1 MNVILSNLMHVLLVL
16 LLLLLIGSLWNP
28 SDWSHNSI
36 SPSILPSFLHM
47 LTDNRPNSLN
57 FLYFMNNSC
66 HVLIGSF
73 VILPIVWVLT
83 FKKLKHLQH
92 VTIKQPCFQT
102 KYKWIYSRPRKVQ
115 KGCPKSIGICKMIG
129 SI

>member
-28 SDWSHNSI
+28 SDCHTTLFL
-36 SPSILPSFLHM
+36 LPSFLHM

-66 HVLIGSF
+66 HVLIGSL

-102 KYKWIYSRPRKVQ
+102 MYEWIYSRPRKVQ
-115 KGCPKSIGICKMIG
+115 KGCPRSIGICKMIG
-129 SI
+129 SIY

>member
-1 MNVILSNLMHVLLVL
+1 MGHTTLFL
-16 LLLLLIGSLWNP
+16 
-28 SDWSHNSI
+28 
-36 SPSILPSFLHM
+36 LPSFLHM

-66 HVLIGSF
+66 HVMIGSF

-92 VTIKQPCFQT
+92 A
-102 KYKWIYSRPRKVQ
+102 
-115 KGCPKSIGICKMIG
+115 SINEYIQDQEKFKKAAQGQ
-129 SI
+129 